1 MCRNVIYSFKQDSSF
16 VDRLRGTFKQE
27 IEEKMRYYMSLRNA
41 YGVFMAAY
49 LI

>member
-16 VDRLRGTFKQE
+16 VGNLRGTFKQE
-27 IEEKMRYYMSLRNA
+27 IEEKMRYYMNLRNA
-41 YGVFMAAY
+41 HGVFMAAY